1 MEFAKTHNLKLRTY
15 DAYNPDLFFEDG
27 HPGGDHLVGK
37 HRLQKVVPAMAIRLI
52 LLRGRNGTVE
62 GSHRFGERV
71 PCAHFKQSAKEAVK
85 NMSSGGKSTWTFR
98 ARFRRHA
105 FGWRSQPAIARI
117 KEAVAEIKKA
127 ARKDPLLGGE
137 GAVLLLEKISPA
149 IEHVDSSSGA
159 IGTAVN
165 NAIEALVPIIANA
178 PGDDKLRDDWLK
190 RLWQAVQADGIP
202 YIEILSDNW
211 GDLCASAP
219 CASRWADQFIDG
231 VRMSWGPN
239 PELQGY
245 YKGTVACLSALH
257 KAGRN
262 EEILQLLQLAPYKSW
277 HYRQWGVKAL
287 LAMGKKGDALS
298 FAEDSRGLNQS
309 DALISEACEEI
320 LLSSGL
326 SEQAYS
332 RYAIDAN
339 WKTTYLATFNAMA
352 KKYPHK
358 KPEDILKDLAASSPG
373 EEGKW
378 FAAAKSAGLYDLAIE
393 LANES
398 PCDPRTLTRAAKEMV
413 EKQPRFALEAGMA
426 ALRWL
431 VQGYG
436 YEVTS
441 MDVWQ
446 AYEWTVKAAEHAGCM
461 SEALQRLRDL
471 MAEEKQEDCFVS
483 RILESVLRLK
493 STKQDLC

>member
-1 MEFAKTHNLKLRTY
+1 
-15 DAYNPDLFFEDG
+15 
-27 HPGGDHLVGK
+27 
-37 HRLQKVVPAMAIRLI
+37 
-52 LLRGRNGTVE
+52 
-62 GSHRFGERV
+62 
-71 PCAHFKQSAKEAVK
+71 
-85 NMSSGGKSTWTFR
+85 MSSSDKSTWTFR

-127 ARKDPLLGGE
+127 ARKDPLLGVE
-137 GAVLLLEKISPA
+137 GAVLLLERISPA
-149 IEHVDSSSGA
+149 IEQVDSSSGA

-178 PGDDKLRDDWLK
+178 PADDKLRDDWLK
-190 RLWQAVQADGIP
+190 RLWQAVEADGIP
-202 YIEILSDNW
+202 YIEILYDHW

-219 CASRWADQFIDG
+219 CASHWADEFIDG
-231 VRMSWGPN
+231 VRMSWGPE
-239 PELQGY
+239 PELQGH
-245 YKGTVACLSALH
+245 YKGTVACLSALLE
-257 KAGRN
+257 AGRN

-287 LAMGKKGDALS
+287 LAMGKKGNALS
-298 FAEDSRGLNQS
+298 FAEDSRGRNES
-309 DALISEACEEI
+309 NSLISEACEEI

-339 WKTTYLATFNAMA
+339 WKTTYLATFSAMA

-358 KPEDILKDLAASSPG
+358 KPEDILKDLADSTPG

-378 FAAAKSAGLYDLAIE
+378 FAAAKSASLYGLAIE
-393 LANES
+393 LAHQS
-398 PCDPRTLTRAAKEMV
+398 PCDPRTLIRAAKEMA

-426 ALRWL
+426 ALQWL
-431 VQGYG
+431 ARGYG

-441 MDVWQ
+441 LDIRQ
-446 AYEWTVKAAEHAGCM
+446 AYQWTMKAAEHAGCT
-461 SEALQRLRDL
+461 SEARQRLSDL
-471 MAEEKQEDCFVS
+471 VAREKQADGFVS
-483 RILESVLRLK
+483 QILESELK
-493 STKQDLC
+493 LKMAKQDLL